1 MYRVVITNEFL
12 YFSVF
17 GKSGSNSKDTI
28 AGQFEENK
36 ISFIASPV

>member
-17 GKSGSNSKDTI
+17 GKSGSNSKDSI
-28 AGQFEENK
+28 AGQLRK
-36 ISFIASPV
+36 IKFHLQPV